1 MSVRSRASRSARAV
15 IASVSE
21 SAFSSS
27 VLRNNITKI
36 STNGS
41 FLYQK
46 REHRDNG
53 TKNFFSTSNRRNQQ
67 QDVVIIGGGPGG
79 YVGAIKAAQLGM
91 KVTCVEKR
99 PTLGGTCLNVG
110 CIPSKALLNASHKFE
125 DAKHGMEKHGIS
137 VGDVTIDVSK
147 MMAQKMK
154 SVTGLTKGIEGLFKK
169 NGVTHV
175 IGFGSLIDKN
185 TVEVTKDDGSK
196 ETISTKNIVLATGSE
211 PASLPGVEVDEKTI
225 VTSTGALEL
234 EKVPE
239 TMVVI
244 GGGVIGLELG
254 SVWSRLGSKVTVV
267 EFANVIGGNM
277 DNQIRTTFNRALKK
291 QKIDFKM
298 ETAVKSAMKMPDGKV
313 ELTVEKVGT
322 KEQSKIIADVVL
334 VSTGRKPY
342 TKNLGLEKLGIKT
355 DKVGRVEVNIKEHT
369 WETNVPGIYAIGDI
383 ISGPMLAHKA
393 EEEAIAV
400 IEHLSGKEG
409 HVNYDTIP
417 SIIYTHPEVAWVG
430 KTEEEV
436 KAAGWE
442 YNVGTFPF
450 AANSRARTNDDSE
463 GMVKF
468 ISCKKTDK
476 IFGAH
481 IVGPSAGE
489 LLSECVLAMEYG
501 GSTEDIARTCHGHPT
516 LSEAVKEAALATV
529 GKAIHF

>member
-1 MSVRSRASRSARAV
+1 
-15 IASVSE
+15 
-21 SAFSSS
+21 
-27 VLRNNITKI
+27 
-36 STNGS
+36 
-41 FLYQK
+41 
-46 REHRDNG
+46 
-53 TKNFFSTSNRRNQQ
+53 
-67 QDVVIIGGGPGG
+67 
-79 YVGAIKAAQLGM
+79 
-91 KVTCVEKR
+91 
-99 PTLGGTCLNVG
+99 
-110 CIPSKALLNASHKFE
+110 
-125 DAKHGMEKHGIS
+125 
-137 VGDVTIDVSK
+137 
-147 MMAQKMK
+147 
-154 SVTGLTKGIEGLFKK
+154 
-169 NGVTHV
+169 V
-175 IGFGSLIDKN
+175 IGFGSLVDKN
-185 TVEVTKDDGSK
+185 TVEVTKEDGTK
-196 ETISTKNIVLATGSE
+196 ETISTKNIILATGSE
-211 PASLPGVEVDEKTI
+211 PAKLNGVDVDEKTV

-267 EFANVIGGNM
+267 EFAKVIGGNM
-277 DNQIRTTFNRALKK
+277 DNQIRTTFQRALKK

-298 ETAVKSAMKMPDGKV
+298 ETAVKKAEKMPDGKI
-313 ELTVEKVGT
+313 ELTIEKVST
-322 KEQSKIIADVVL
+322 KEESKMIADVVL

-342 TKNLGLEKLGIKT
+342 TENLGLEKLGIQT
-355 DKVGRVEVNIKEHT
+355 DKMGRVEVNVKDHT

-383 ISGPMLAHKA
+383 IAGPMLAHKA

-400 IEHLSGKEG
+400 VEHLSGKEG

-436 KAAGWE
+436 KDAGLE

-468 ISCKKTDK
+468 ISCKNTDK

-481 IVGPSAGE
+481 IVGPQAGE
-489 LLSECVLAMEYG
+489 LLGECVLAMEYG

-516 LSEAVKEAALATV
+516 LSEAVKEAALATG